1 MALTLGTAAC
11 GSSDGDVETGR
22 GDAPSTIDA
31 EVGAAAVAAG
41 ELTADDLN
49 APADADRW
57 EVTDRE
63 DADEDVAACLG
74 LAGAEGDPGV
84 VAAGGSVVFESED
97 DRGPTSI
104 YVTAESVTVAYAS
117 SDEAAAAFGALD
129 ETAVSACIS
138 TSTDAN
144 VVAGEEG
151 DSIDPVS
158 PEAVGVEE
166 IRPVDAGDEAL
177 ALRATYDQDFGD
189 GDDNSSSVELHAV
202 RIGPVVELVW
212 TTRGGEDQ
220 PDGVVDAATLGLG
233 DVVIALSERVSV
245 ALEDA

>member
-74 LAGAEGDPGV
+74 LAAH
-84 VAAGGSVVFESED
+84 FW
-97 DRGPTSI
+97 
-104 YVTAESVTVAYAS
+104 
-117 SDEAAAAFGALD
+117 L
-129 ETAVSACIS
+129 
-138 TSTDAN
+138 
-144 VVAGEEG
+144 
-151 DSIDPVS
+151 
-158 PEAVGVEE
+158 
-166 IRPVDAGDEAL
+166 
-177 ALRATYDQDFGD
+177 
-189 GDDNSSSVELHAV
+189 
-202 RIGPVVELVW
+202 
-212 TTRGGEDQ
+212 
-220 PDGVVDAATLGLG
+220 
-233 DVVIALSERVSV
+233 
-245 ALEDA
+245 